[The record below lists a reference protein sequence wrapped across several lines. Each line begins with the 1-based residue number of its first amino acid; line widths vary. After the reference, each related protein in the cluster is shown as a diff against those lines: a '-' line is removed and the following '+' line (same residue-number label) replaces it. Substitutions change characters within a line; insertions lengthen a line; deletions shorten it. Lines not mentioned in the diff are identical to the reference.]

1 MAFLA
6 DLRTVLRSRDF
17 RRLFGTRLLA
27 QTSDGIFQVALASY
41 VFFSPERQPSA
52 QAVAAAFAALLLP
65 YSLVGPFTGVLLDR
79 WRRRQVLV
87 WANVIR
93 AGMVLGVAGLVVAG
107 AEGWPFYASALAVLS
122 VNRFFLAGLSAALPH
137 VVGAAELVM
146 ANSVSTTSGT
156 IAAVTG
162 GSIGYL
168 ARLALGESATG
179 TAGILVIA
187 ALFYALSA
195 LVATRMA
202 KDRLGPEHL
211 AAGAGAAA
219 GRGSSKAD
227 GGGLRAELAAVAV
240 GMVQGA
246 RHVRE
251 RAAAGRALGT
261 IAAHRFFYGI
271 STIMMI
277 LLYRNYFNDPADAEA
292 GLAGLATVVVASGL
306 GYLTAAVITPGGAR
320 LLTKPGWIV
329 ANFGLAALVQ
339 ATLAATFREWLI
351 VLAAYFLGVVAQGVK
366 ICVDTIVQST
376 VDDAYR
382 GRVFS
387 FYDVLYNVSFVAAAA
402 FAALLLPSEGKSHL
416 VIGVVAGGYLLAGAG
431 YGLAELRSHRPPGA
445 NPVGGRGGSR
455 AAPATTP

>member
-1 MAFLA
+1 MTFLA
-6 DLRTVLRSRDF
+6 DLRQVLRSRDF

-27 QTSDGIFQVALASY
+27 QASDGIFQVALASY

-52 QAVAAAFAALLLP
+52 SAVAVAFATLLLP
-65 YSLVGPFTGVLLDR
+65 YSLVGPFAGVLLDR

-93 AGMVLGVAGLVVAG
+93 AVMVLGVGALVLAGT
-107 AEGWPFYASALAVLS
+107 EGPLFYASALAVLS

-137 VVGAAELVM
+137 VVAGSELIM

-156 IAAVTG
+156 VAAVIG

-168 ARLALGESATG
+168 ARSLFGDGSGG
-179 TAGILVIA
+179 TAGILCLS
-187 ALFYALSA
+187 ALTYLLSA

-202 KDRLGPEHL
+202 RDRLGPDL
-211 AAGAGAAA
+211 DRTDTGAGQPAGGTRAA
-219 GRGSSKAD
+219 
-227 GGGLRAELAAVAV
+227 LLAVAS

-251 RAAAGRALGT
+251 RAAAGRALAA
-261 IAAHRFFYGI
+261 IAAHRFFYGV

-277 LLYRNYFNDPADAEA
+277 LLYRNYFNDPADTEA
-292 GLAGLATVVVASGL
+292 GLAGLAIIVAASGL
-306 GYLTAAVITPGGAR
+306 GYLIAAVITPAGAR
-320 LLTKPGWIV
+320 RLTKPGWIAASFFV
-329 ANFGLAALVQ
+329 ATVVQ
-339 ATLAATFREWLI
+339 LTLAGTFREPLV
-351 VLAAYFLGVVAQGVK
+351 VLAAFFLGIVAQGAK

-376 VDDAYR
+376 VDDAFR

-402 FAALLLPSEGKSHL
+402 FAATLLPTEGKSHL
-416 VIGVVAGGYLLAGAG
+416 VIVIVAAGYLVAAIAYGA
-431 YGLAELRSHRPPGA
+431 AELRAAAQPPRRPQ
-445 NPVGGRGGSR
+445 GRDGCP

>member
-1 MAFLA
+1 MTFLV

-17 RRLFGTRLLA
+17 RRLFATRLLA

-93 AGMVLGVAGLVVAG
+93 AAMVVGVAGLVVVG
-107 AEGWPFYASALAVLS
+107 TEGLPFYASALAVLS

-137 VVGAAELVM
+137 VVATAELVM

-156 IAAVTG
+156 IAAVIG

-168 ARLALGESATG
+168 ARTLLGESAGG
-179 TAGILVIA
+179 TAGILVLA
-187 ALFYALSA
+187 ALAYLASA
-195 LVATRMA
+195 FVATQIG
-202 KDRLGPEHL
+202 KDRLGPEPG
-211 AAGAGAAA
+211 APGDPRMAGGTRSA
-219 GRGSSKAD
+219 
-227 GGGLRAELAAVAV
+227 LAAVAV
-240 GMVQGA
+240 GMVEGA

-277 LLYRNYFNDPADAEA
+277 LLYRNYFHDPANAEA
-292 GLAGLATVVVASGL
+292 GLAGLAVVVVASGL
-306 GYLTAAVITPGGAR
+306 GYLTAAGVTPPGAR
-320 LLTKPGWIV
+320 YLTKPGWIV
-329 ANFGLAALVQ
+329 ASFGLAAVVQ
-339 ATLAATFREWLI
+339 ATLAATFREPMI

-366 ICVDTIVQST
+366 ICVDTIVQTT

-402 FAALLLPSEGKSHL
+402 FAALLLPSTGKSQL
-416 VIGVVAGGYLLAGAG
+416 VIAIVAAGYLLAGAA
-431 YGLAELRSHRPPGA
+431 YGLAELRSRPRPRPPL
-445 NPVGGRGGSR
+445 NPVNGQNGSR

>member
-1 MAFLA
+1 MTFLA
-6 DLRTVLRSRDF
+6 DLRLVLRSRDF

-65 YSLVGPFTGVLLDR
+65 YSVVGPFTGVLLDR

-93 AGMVLGVAGLVVAG
+93 AAMVVGVAGLVVTDTTG
-107 AEGWPFYASALAVLS
+107 VPFYASALAVLS

-137 VVGAAELVM
+137 VVASTELVM

-156 IAAVTG
+156 IAAVAG

-168 ARLALGESATG
+168 ARTVLGESAGG

-187 ALFYALSA
+187 ALVYLGSA
-195 LVATRMA
+195 FVATRMG
-202 KDRLGPEHL
+202 KDRLGPEP
-211 AAGAGAAA
+211 GV
-219 GRGSSKAD
+219 
-227 GGGLRAELAAVAV
+227 LRAADTARSALVGVAV
-240 GMVQGA
+240 GMIQA
-246 RHVRE
+246 AQHVRE
-251 RAAAGRALGT
+251 RAAAGRALGA
-261 IAAHRFFYGI
+261 IAVHRFCYGV

-277 LLYRNYFNDPADAEA
+277 LLYRNYFNNPANAEA
-292 GLAGLATVVVASGL
+292 GLSGLAVVVAASGL
-306 GYLTAAVITPGGAR
+306 GYLTAAGVTPPGVR
-320 LLTKPGWIV
+320 HLTKAGWIV
-329 ANFGLAALVQ
+329 ASFGLAAVVQ
-339 ATLAATFREWLI
+339 VTLAASFKEPLI

-366 ICVDTIVQST
+366 ICVDTIVQTT

-387 FYDVLYNVSFVAAAA
+387 FYDVLFNVSFVAAAA
-402 FAALLLPSEGKSHL
+402 FAALLLPSTGKSQL
-416 VIGVVAGGYLLAGAG
+416 VIGIVAAGYVLAGAA
-431 YGLAELRSHRPPGA
+431 YGLAELRSQRSRPRPL
-445 NPVGGRGGSR
+445 GGQGDGSP
-455 AAPATTP
+455 AASATRP

>member
-1 MAFLA
+1 MTFPA
-6 DLRTVLRSRDF
+6 DLRMVLRSRDF

-52 QAVAAAFAALLLP
+52 QAVAATFAALLLP
-65 YSLVGPFTGVLLDR
+65 YSVVGPFTGVLLDR

-93 AGMVLGVAGLVVAG
+93 AAMVIAVAGLVVTDTTG
-107 AEGWPFYASALAVLS
+107 LPFYASALAVLS

-137 VVGAAELVM
+137 VVAGTELVM

-162 GSIGYL
+162 GGAGYL
-168 ARLALGESATG
+168 ARTVLGESAGG

-187 ALFYALSA
+187 ALTYLGSA
-195 LVATRMA
+195 FVATRMD
-202 KDRLGPEHL
+202 KDRLGPEP
-211 AAGAGAAA
+211 GASGELRRGGA
-219 GRGSSKAD
+219 RS
-227 GGGLRAELAAVAV
+227 ELVGVAM
-240 GMVQGA
+240 GMIQGA

-261 IAAHRFFYGI
+261 MAVHRFCYGV

-277 LLYRNYFNDPADAEA
+277 LLYRNYFNNPANAEA
-292 GLAGLATVVVASGL
+292 GLSGLAVVVVASGL
-306 GYLTAAVITPGGAR
+306 GYLTAAGVTPSGAR
-320 LLTKPGWIV
+320 YLTKPGWIV

-339 ATLAATFREWLI
+339 LTLAASFKEPLI

-387 FYDVLYNVSFVAAAA
+387 FYDVLFNVSFVAAAA
-402 FAALLLPSEGKSHL
+402 FAALLLPSTGKSQL
-416 VIGVVAGGYLLAGAG
+416 VIGTVAAGYVLAGAA
-431 YGLAELRSHRPPGA
+431 YGLAELKSQRSRPHPL
-445 NPVGGRGGSR
+445 GGQGGSP
-455 AAPATTP
+455 AASATTR

>member
-1 MAFLA
+1 MTFLA
-6 DLRTVLRSRDF
+6 DLRMVLRSRDF

-79 WRRRQVLV
+79 WRRREVLV

-93 AGMVLGVAGLVVAG
+93 AAMVVGVAGLVVTG
-107 AEGWPFYASALAVLS
+107 TTGMPFYASALAVLS

-137 VVGAAELVM
+137 VVASTELVM

-168 ARLALGESATG
+168 ARSVLGESAGG
-179 TAGILVIA
+179 TAGILVVA
-187 ALFYALSA
+187 ALTYLGSA
-195 LVATRMA
+195 FVATRIA
-202 KDRLGPEHL
+202 KDRLGPEPGLPGELPRAGDARSAL
-211 AAGAGAAA
+211 AG
-219 GRGSSKAD
+219 
-227 GGGLRAELAAVAV
+227 VAS
-240 GMVQGA
+240 GMIQGA

-261 IAAHRFFYGI
+261 IAVHRFCYGV

-277 LLYRNYFNDPADAEA
+277 LLYRNYFNNPANAEA
-292 GLAGLATVVVASGL
+292 GLSGLALVVVASGL
-306 GYLTAAVITPGGAR
+306 GYLTAAGVTPPGVR
-320 LLTKPGWIV
+320 YLTKPGWIV
-329 ANFGLAALVQ
+329 ASFGLAAVVQ
-339 ATLAATFREWLI
+339 LTLAASFKEPLI

-376 VDDAYR
+376 IDDAYR

-387 FYDVLYNVSFVAAAA
+387 FYDVLFNVSFVAAAA
-402 FAALLLPSEGKSHL
+402 FAALLLPSTGKSQL
-416 VIGVVAGGYLLAGAG
+416 VIGIVAAGYVLAGAA
-431 YGLAELRSHRPPGA
+431 YGLAELRSQRSRPRPLGDQ
-445 NPVGGRGGSR
+445 GGSP
-455 AAPATTP
+455 AASATTP

>member
-1 MAFLA
+1 MTFLA
-6 DLRTVLRSRDF
+6 DLRMVLRSRDF

-79 WRRRQVLV
+79 WRRREVLV

-93 AGMVLGVAGLVVAG
+93 AAMVVGVAGLVVTG
-107 AEGWPFYASALAVLS
+107 TTGMPFYASALAVLS

-137 VVGAAELVM
+137 VVASTELVM

-168 ARLALGESATG
+168 ARSVLGESAGG
-179 TAGILVIA
+179 TAGILVVA
-187 ALFYALSA
+187 ALAYLGSA
-195 LVATRMA
+195 FVATRIA
-202 KDRLGPEHL
+202 KDRLGPEPGLPGELPRPGDARSAL
-211 AAGAGAAA
+211 AG
-219 GRGSSKAD
+219 
-227 GGGLRAELAAVAV
+227 VAS
-240 GMVQGA
+240 GMIQGA

-261 IAAHRFFYGI
+261 IAVHRFCYGV

-277 LLYRNYFNDPADAEA
+277 LLYRNYFNNPANAEA
-292 GLAGLATVVVASGL
+292 GLSGHAVVVVASGL
-306 GYLTAAVITPGGAR
+306 GYLTAAGVTPPGVR
-320 LLTKPGWIV
+320 YLTKPGWIV
-329 ANFGLAALVQ
+329 ASFGLAAVVQ
-339 ATLAATFREWLI
+339 LTLAASFKEPLI

-376 VDDAYR
+376 IDDAYR

-387 FYDVLYNVSFVAAAA
+387 FYDVLFNVSFVAAAA
-402 FAALLLPSEGKSHL
+402 FAALLLPSTGKSQL
-416 VIGVVAGGYLLAGAG
+416 AIGIVAAGYVLAGAA
-431 YGLAELRSHRPPGA
+431 YGLAELRSQRSRPRPL
-445 NPVGGRGGSR
+445 GGQGGSP
-455 AAPATTP
+455 AASATTP

>member
-1 MAFLA
+1 MTFLA
-6 DLRTVLRSRDF
+6 DLRMVLRSRDF

-65 YSLVGPFTGVLLDR
+65 YSVVGPFTGVLLDR

-93 AGMVLGVAGLVVAG
+93 AAMVIGVAGLVVTDTTG
-107 AEGWPFYASALAVLS
+107 VPFYASALAVLS

-137 VVGAAELVM
+137 VVASTELVM

-156 IAAVTG
+156 IAAVIG

-168 ARLALGESATG
+168 ARTVLGESAGG

-187 ALFYALSA
+187 ALTYLGSA
-195 LVATRMA
+195 FVATRID
-202 KDRLGPEHL
+202 KDRLGPEPG
-211 AAGAGAAA
+211 APGEQRGAGDA
-219 GRGSSKAD
+219 GSALVG
-227 GGGLRAELAAVAV
+227 VAI
-240 GMVQGA
+240 GMIEGA

-251 RAAAGRALGT
+251 RPAAGRALGT
-261 IAAHRFFYGI
+261 IAVHRFCYGV
-271 STIMMI
+271 STIMMV
-277 LLYRNYFNDPADAEA
+277 LLYRNYFNNPANAEA
-292 GLAGLATVVVASGL
+292 GLSGLAVVVVASGL
-306 GYLTAAVITPGGAR
+306 GYLTAAGVTPPGVR
-320 LLTKPGWIV
+320 YLTKPGWIV
-329 ANFGLAALVQ
+329 ASFGLAAVVQ
-339 ATLAATFREWLI
+339 LTLAASFKEPLI

-376 VDDAYR
+376 IDDAYR

-387 FYDVLYNVSFVAAAA
+387 FYDVLFNVAFVAAAMV
-402 FAALLLPSEGKSHL
+402 AAVTLPATGRSPAAVVL
-416 VIGVVAGGYLLAGAG
+416 VATGYAVTAAG
-431 YGLAELRSHRPPGA
+431 YAWASRHRRWHQVVEHPRRYSSAELPRP
-445 NPVGGRGGSR
+445 R
-455 AAPATTP
+455 